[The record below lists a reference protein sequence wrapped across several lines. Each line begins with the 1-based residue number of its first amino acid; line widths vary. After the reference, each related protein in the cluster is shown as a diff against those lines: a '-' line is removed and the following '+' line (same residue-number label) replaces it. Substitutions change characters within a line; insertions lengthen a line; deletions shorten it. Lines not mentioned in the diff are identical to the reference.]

1 MIVSDLALS
10 DEVGSVVL
18 HGSSSANQG
27 QASLAPHGDLTESIA
42 CQQDLLD
49 KFVFKY
55 GIGHVDLIK
64 IDVEGAEFKVF
75 AGSTATLLRDHPFC
89 ISR

>member
-1 MIVSDLALS
+1 M
-10 DEVGSVVL
+10 
-18 HGSSSANQG
+18 
-27 QASLAPHGDLTESIA
+27 
-42 CQQDLLD
+42 D